1 MDYKVL
7 IVDDDP
13 MMLFLHKNLIVK
25 SGICLEPL
33 SFLNGEEV
41 LHFLMA
47 EPPGSCYAMLL
58 DINMP
63 VMNGWQLLEALKE
76 LPIAELVDVAIISS
90 SIYRKDREK
99 AMEYDL
105 VSCYLTKPFYNLEEV
120 KNMTPRR
127 LVKKYD

>member
-13 MMLFLHKNLIVK
+13 MMLVLHKNLIMK
-25 SGICLEPL
+25 SGVCMEPL
-33 SFLNGEEV
+33 TFLNGEEA
-41 LHFLMA
+41 LHYLLE
-47 EPPGSCYAMLL
+47 EPKGSSFYIMLL

-76 LPIAELVDVAIISS
+76 LPIAALVDVAIISS
-90 SIYRKDREK
+90 SIDRKDREK
-99 AMEYDL
+99 AKEYDL

-120 KNMTPRR
+120 KNMKQRR
-127 LVKKYD
+127 LVKK